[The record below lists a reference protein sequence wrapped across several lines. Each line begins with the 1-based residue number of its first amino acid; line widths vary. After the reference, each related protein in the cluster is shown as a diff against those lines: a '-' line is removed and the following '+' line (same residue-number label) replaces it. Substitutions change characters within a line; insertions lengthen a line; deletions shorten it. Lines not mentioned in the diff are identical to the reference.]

1 MSQGQ
6 EGQPRT
12 KSMTTF
18 NRISQKLER
27 KIKVPKFW
35 GGKDIDQK
43 NRIITSAMTT
53 KQQFHGGNSRQ
64 LYNEYCLPCF

>member
-27 KIKVPKFW
+27 KIKVPKFLRE
-35 GGKDIDQK
+35 KDIDQK
-43 NRIITSAMTT
+43 NLIITSAMTT
-53 KQQFHGGNSRQ
+53 KQQLHGGKSRQ
-64 LYNEYCLPCF
+64 LYIE